1 MNFSIK
7 LSILFFLS
15 VIIYSCSSDD
25 NSTNSIVEPTNDF
38 AELNGTW
45 TGETRILQ
53 AGDCIS
59 INKNWTPVELDILVD
74 ETGKVLVIEERQ
86 YSNQD
91 MIWYVLRTQWEGQVL
106 INDSLFLTK
115 TTIID
120 CFGTDNTEITD
131 FKSKLIKTVNLIEF
145 RINDIEVFC
154 PIQNCIFERDY
165 ILSIDR

>member
-25 NSTNSIVEPTNDF
+25 NSTNSSVEPTNDF

-74 ETGKVLVIEERQ
+74 ETGKVL
-86 YSNQD
+86 
-91 MIWYVLRTQWEGQVL
+91 L
-106 INDSLFLTK
+106 ILSSLKKDK
-115 TTIID
+115 TCILLYRAALLKVFAAPTPINKQTSGFINAVKPKKVD
-120 CFGTDNTEITD
+120 HPLL
-131 FKSKLIKTVNLIEF
+131 KSKLLGRSF
-145 RINDIEVFC
+145 EV
-154 PIQNCIFERDY
+154 
-165 ILSIDR
+165 SIGR